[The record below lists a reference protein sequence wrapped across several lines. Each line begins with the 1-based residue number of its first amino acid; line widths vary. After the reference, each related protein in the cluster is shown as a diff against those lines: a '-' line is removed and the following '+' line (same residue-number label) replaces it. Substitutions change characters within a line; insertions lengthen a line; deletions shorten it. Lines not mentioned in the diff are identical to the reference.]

1 MLEKVL
7 KQKWSLSLLFI
18 NVYKQKKI
26 LSTELFL
33 VVQCTPKLPRT
44 RPCCFSLQVVKK
56 AKHLSQISALLISAS
71 VFSLLLQA
79 EPLFLC
85 RSVIC
90 SQLAELSRICS
101 SSSIPDQH
109 GKSSAFPNPS
119 AKSDFTGTYLQ
130 PFPSVYFT
138 HHFFF
143 SETHKVREG
152 FCPFSILSYHF
163 RTATAPLTLLIW
175 LQRRTTHCISSAGWR
190 LLTVCLVGHTHTH
203 TSKHKIL
210 LLRFYFKLCSW
221 WWSTRW
227 DIGASVERCHVFSKH
242 KAKRCAGA
250 GAAPPESQLCYKH
263 FPVHHLWDDYKLLSQ
278 THKINT

>member
-1 MLEKVL
+1 M
-7 KQKWSLSLLFI
+7 
-18 NVYKQKKI
+18 
-26 LSTELFL
+26 
-33 VVQCTPKLPRT
+33 
-44 RPCCFSLQVVKK
+44 VKK

-109 GKSSAFPNPS
+109 EFSSAFPIPS

-138 HHFFF
+138 HHFFS
-143 SETHKVREG
+143 SEAHKVREG
-152 FCPFSILSYHF
+152 FCPLSLLSYHF
-163 RTATAPLTLLIW
+163 RRATAPLTLLVW

-203 TSKHKIL
+203 AHKQTQNI
-210 LLRFYFKLCSW
+210 
-221 WWSTRW
+221 
-227 DIGASVERCHVFSKH
+227 IA
-242 KAKRCAGA
+242 
-250 GAAPPESQLCYKH
+250 
-263 FPVHHLWDDYKLLSQ
+263 KLLF
-278 THKINT
+278 